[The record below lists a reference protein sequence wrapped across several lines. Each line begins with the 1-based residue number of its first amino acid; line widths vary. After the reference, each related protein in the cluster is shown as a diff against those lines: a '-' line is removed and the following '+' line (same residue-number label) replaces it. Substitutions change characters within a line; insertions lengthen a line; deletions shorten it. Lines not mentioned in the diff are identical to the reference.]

1 VKLLPVSS
9 DPCFSSVVDPGF
21 SETGYLRFQGNFLN
35 GDTDSDSDPDF
46 YDKKKKIINI
56 FENIR

>member
-21 SETGYLRFQGNFLN
+21 SETGYVSRAISLTGIQIQTRTQIFM
-35 GDTDSDSDPDF
+35 T
-46 YDKKKKIINI
+46 KREKIYKD
-56 FENIR
+56 IRKY